1 MNDLAAVQT
10 AHRLLTDVSEGA
22 LATLTDEGAPLAS
35 LVTFAVDAQ
44 NQPLLLL
51 SKLARHTRN
60 LTRDPRASLLI
71 VEPSDGDA
79 QTRARITLSG
89 HVTLV
94 DPTQSTNARKNFLQ
108 RHPAAATYVDFA
120 DFQFYAMSLT
130 RLHVVEG
137 FGRIA
142 DLPATA
148 LTS

>member
-1 MNDLAAVQT
+1 MNDLAATQT
-10 AHRLLTDVSEGA
+10 ARRLLAGISEGT
-22 LATLTDEGAPLAS
+22 LATLTDEGAPFAS
-35 LVTFAVDAQ
+35 LVTFAVDTQ

-79 QTRARITLSG
+79 QARARVTLSG
-89 HVTLV
+89 HVVLV
-94 DPTQSTNARKNFLQ
+94 DPTQSTIARKNFLQ
-108 RHPAAATYVDFA
+108 RHPAAAAYVDFA
-120 DFQFYAMSLT
+120 DFRFYVMSLSG
-130 RLHVVEG
+130 LHVVEG

-148 LTS
+148 LTP